1 MMAYHGL
8 EGEAFQK
15 VLKARASELAK
26 NLTNHDS
33 QKQTTSFLVFC
44 LGDEEKYAIAY
55 DKIERVCTLTSL
67 TRLPGI
73 ASFFSGVTYHNA
85 RVWPVIDMEK
95 FLHISFKN
103 HFSAQKIQEPDHLIL
118 LQDGAHGYALSVKSV
133 IGHMQLDVSEIATRP
148 GKKEETNAYILGVCL
163 SDITV
168 IDDQAMLEHMNHLS
182 FSET

>member
-1 MMAYHGL
+1 MMAYQGL
-8 EGEAFQK
+8 EGEALQK

-26 NLTNHDS
+26 NLNNQDS
-33 QKQTTSFLVFC
+33 QTQKTSFLVFC

-55 DKIERVCTLTSL
+55 DNIERVCTLTSL

-73 ASFFSGVTYHNA
+73 TSFFSGVTYYNA

-95 FLHISFKN
+95 FLYISTKN
-103 HFSAQKIQEPDHLIL
+103 HLSAQNIQEPEHLIL
-118 LQDGAHGYALSVKSV
+118 LQDGAHGYALSVKYV
-133 IGHMQLDVSEIATRP
+133 IGHMQLDVSEIAARP
-148 GKKEETNAYILGVCL
+148 GNKAASNAYILGVCQ

-168 IDDQAMLEHMNHLS
+168 IDVKAMLEHINHLS